1 MTDERGPGSHPGS
14 LAPAAGS
21 HHRGRYLGRG
31 RASGHGKTSGR
42 GFKGQ
47 MSRTGSDRRPGFL
60 GGNLPLMLRIPK
72 RGFVSPFKV
81 RLRLVQVG
89 DLERAFEAGAEIT
102 PAALVTAGLIA
113 RERPGVKI
121 LGTGDL
127 KKALKVSAH
136 AFSESA
142 RAKITAAGG
151 ACTVLP

>member
-1 MTDERGPGSHPGS
+1 MSEGRGPGTHPGS
-14 LAPAAGS
+14 LMPARGS
-21 HHRGRYLGRG
+21 HRRGRYLGRG

-47 MSRTGSDRRPGFL
+47 MSRTGSDRRPGFM

-81 RLRLVQVG
+81 HYRLVQVG
-89 DLERAFEAGAEIT
+89 DLEQAFEAGSEIT
-102 PAALVTAGLIA
+102 PAELVTRGLIA
-113 RERPGVKI
+113 RERPGVKV

-127 KKALKVSAH
+127 KKPLKVSAH

-151 ACTVLP
+151 TCTVLP